1 MRIALYPNLS
11 RDPGFVVTRR
21 LISFIAEAGAAAVI
35 EDGIAPELRSDCLI
49 RDSYESCDLLICLGG
64 DGTFLS
70 AAHHESAKKL
80 PITGVNLGSVGFLHE
95 IDVDRMERAVRLL
108 INREFTIEQRALLA
122 SSCYD
127 TGGHRIVFE
136 EALNDVILARGN
148 IVKSIDV
155 GLEIDGERVENLPG
169 DGVIIATPTG
179 STAYS
184 FSAGGPII
192 HPTAEVML
200 ITPICPHTLQ
210 NRSYVIG
217 LNSEITLRL
226 ISNQGSAILSVDGRV
241 GYEMTTGSRV
251 TVGVS
256 DRKVQYIRLWDE
268 DFFKT
273 LPTKI
278 RKRGLSR

>member
-1 MRIALYPNLS
+1 MRIALYPNIE

-21 LISFIAEAGAAAVI
+21 LISCIIQEGATAVI
-35 EDGIAPELRSDCLI
+35 ENDIAPELLSDGLV
-49 RDSYESCDLLICLGG
+49 RDSYDTCDLLICLGG

-70 AAHHESAKKL
+70 AAHHESAKYL
-80 PITGVNLGSVGFLHE
+80 PVTGVNLGSVGFLHE
-95 IDVDRMERAVRLL
+95 IDVDRLEEAVCLLVQRKYSIERRS
-108 INREFTIEQRALLA
+108 LLA

-127 TGGHRIVFE
+127 TGGHRTVFD
-136 EALNDVILARGN
+136 EALNDVVLARGN
-148 IVKSIDV
+148 PITSIIV
-155 GLEIDGERVENLPG
+155 GLEIDGERVEDLPG

-184 FSAGGPII
+184 MSAGGPII
-192 HPTAEVML
+192 HPAAEVIL

-210 NRSYVIG
+210 NRSYITG
-217 LNSEITLRL
+217 IQSEITLRL
-226 ISNQGSAILSVDGRV
+226 ISNQDGASLSVDGRI
-241 GYEMTTGSRV
+241 GRQMTTGSRV
-251 TVGVS
+251 TVSVS

-278 RKRGLSR
+278 HKRGLCR

>member
-1 MRIALYPNLS
+1 VRIALYPNLS

-21 LISFIAEAGAAAVI
+21 LISCIAEGGAEAVI
-35 EDGIAPELRSDCLI
+35 EEDIAPQLSAECLI
-49 RDSYESCDLLICLGG
+49 RDSYETCDLLICLGG

-70 AAHHESAKKL
+70 AAHHESAKNL

-95 IDVDRMERAVRLL
+95 IDVDRMERAVKLL
-108 INREFTIEQRALLA
+108 IDGNYSIEQRALLA

-136 EALNDVILARGN
+136 EALNDVVLARGN
-148 IVKSIDV
+148 VVKSIDV

-184 FSAGGPII
+184 LSAGGPII

-217 LNSEITLRL
+217 LKSEITLRL
-226 ISNQGSAILSVDGRV
+226 ISNQGGAILSVDGRV
-241 GYEMTTGSRV
+241 GYEMTIGSRV

-278 RKRGLSR
+278 HKRGLSR

>member
-21 LISFIAEAGAAAVI
+21 LIALIADAGATAVI
-35 EDGIAPELRSDCLI
+35 EDSIAPELNADNLV
-49 RDSYESCDLLICLGG
+49 RDSYKSCDLLICLGG

-70 AAHHESAKKL
+70 AAHHESAKNL

-95 IDVDRMERAVRLL
+95 IDVDRMDRAVKLL
-108 INREFTIEQRALLA
+108 VNRDFTIEQRALLA

-127 TGGHRIVFE
+127 TGGHCIVFE
-136 EALNDVILARGN
+136 EALNDVVLARAN

-169 DGVIIATPTG
+169 DGVIISTPTG

-184 FSAGGPII
+184 LSAGGPII
-192 HPTAEVML
+192 HPTADVML

-217 LNSEITLRL
+217 FKSEISLRL
-226 ISNQGSAILSVDGRV
+226 ISNQGGAILSVDGRV
-241 GYEMTTGSRV
+241 GHEMTTGSRV
-251 TVGVS
+251 TVGLS
-256 DRKVQYIRLWDE
+256 DRKVHYIRLWDE